1 MDITNKIF
9 KEAIDINVVS
19 AIDEDIKNL
28 DKTSVLISSK
38 FNALAEIKA
47 KERGVLCGIPWVE
60 KTYKKID
67 PKLKF
72 TWLVEEGG
80 IFKKNQKICKIH
92 GNFNSL
98 LTGERIALNFL
109 QTLSGTATITRT
121 FVNKIKTTSTILLD
135 TRKTLPGLRIAQKYA
150 VKIGGGMNQ
159 RLGLYDEILVK
170 ENHIKS
176 IGSFEKTLQKIN
188 SNQKISNYQIEVE
201 NIKQL
206 QLAINLGAK
215 NILLDN
221 FSISS
226 TKKAVETNQDFA
238 TLEVSGN
245 ININNILDYAKT
257 GVSRISVGAIT
268 KNIEAIDFSMIID
281 TI

>member
-47 KERGVLCGIPWVE
+47 KEKGVLCGIPWVE

-72 TWLVEEGG
+72 TWLVDEGG

-109 QTLSGTATITRT
+109 QTLSGTATMTRT

-226 TKKAVETNQDFA
+226 TKKAVEINQDFA

>member
-188 SNQKISNYQIEVE
+188 NNPKILNYQIEVE
-201 NIKQL
+201 NLKQL
-206 QLAINLGAK
+206 QLAIKLGAK

-226 TKKAVETNQDFA
+226 TKKAVEINQDFA

>member
-67 PKLKF
+67 LKLKF
-72 TWLVEEGG
+72 TWLVDEGG

-109 QTLSGTATITRT
+109 QTLSATATITRT

-188 SNQKISNYQIEVE
+188 SNPKISNYQIEVE

-226 TKKAVETNQDFA
+226 TKKAVEINQDFA

-268 KNIEAIDFSMIID
+268 KNIEAIDFSMIIER
-281 TI
+281 I

>member
-47 KERGVLCGIPWVE
+47 KEKGVLCGIPWVE

>member
-226 TKKAVETNQDFA
+226 TKKAVEINQDFA

-268 KNIEAIDFSMIID
+268 KNIEAIDFSMIIER
-281 TI
+281 I

>member
-47 KERGVLCGIPWVE
+47 KEKGVLCGIPWVE

-109 QTLSGTATITRT
+109 QTLSATATITRT

-226 TKKAVETNQDFA
+226 TKKAVEINQDFA

-245 ININNILDYAKT
+245 ININNIYDYAKT

>member
-1 MDITNKIF
+1 MNITNKIF

-72 TWLVEEGG
+72 TWLVEEGA

-109 QTLSGTATITRT
+109 QTLSGTATTTQT

-188 SNQKISNYQIEVE
+188 NNPKILNYQIEVE
-201 NIKQL
+201 NLKQL
-206 QLAINLGAK
+206 QLAIKLGAK

-226 TKKAVETNQDFA
+226 TKKALEINQDFA

-268 KNIEAIDFSMIID
+268 KNIEAIDFSMIIER
-281 TI
+281 I

>member
-47 KERGVLCGIPWVE
+47 KEKGVLCGIPWVE

-109 QTLSGTATITRT
+109 QTLSATATITRT

-188 SNQKISNYQIEVE
+188 SNPKISNYQIEVE
-201 NIKQL
+201 NLKQL
-206 QLAINLGAK
+206 QLAIKLGAK

-226 TKKAVETNQDFA
+226 TKKAVEINQDFA

>member
-47 KERGVLCGIPWVE
+47 KEKGVLCGIPWVE

-206 QLAINLGAK
+206 QLAIKLGAK

>member
-9 KEAIDINVVS
+9 KEAIDINVVL

-47 KERGVLCGIPWVE
+47 KEKGVLCGIPWVE

>member
-9 KEAIDINVVS
+9 KEAIDMNVVS

-47 KERGVLCGIPWVE
+47 KEKGVLCGIPWVE

-121 FVNKIKTTSTILLD
+121 FVNKIKTTSAILLD

>member
-19 AIDEDIKNL
+19 AINEDINNL

-188 SNQKISNYQIEVE
+188 NNPKILNYQIEVE

-206 QLAINLGAK
+206 QLAIKLGAK

-226 TKKAVETNQDFA
+226 TKKAVEINQDFA

>member
-47 KERGVLCGIPWVE
+47 KEKGVLCGIPWVE

-206 QLAINLGAK
+206 QLAINLDAK

-226 TKKAVETNQDFA
+226 TKKAVEINQDFA

-268 KNIEAIDFSMIID
+268 KNIEAIDFSMIIER
-281 TI
+281 I

>member
-9 KEAIDINVVS
+9 KEAIDINVVT

-47 KERGVLCGIPWVE
+47 KEKGVLCGIPWVE

-109 QTLSGTATITRT
+109 QTLSATATITQT
-121 FVNKIKTTSTILLD
+121 FVNKIKITSTILLD

-188 SNQKISNYQIEVE
+188 SNPKILNYQIEVE
-201 NIKQL
+201 NLKQL
-206 QLAINLGAK
+206 QLAIKLGAK

-226 TKKAVETNQDFA
+226 TKKAVEINQDFA

>member
-60 KTYKKID
+60 KTYEKID

-80 IFKKNQKICKIH
+80 IFKKNQKICKIY

-188 SNQKISNYQIEVE
+188 NNPKILNYQIEVE
-201 NIKQL
+201 NLKQL
-206 QLAINLGAK
+206 QLAIKLGAK

-226 TKKAVETNQDFA
+226 TKKAVEINQDFA

>member
-1 MDITNKIF
+1 MHITNKIL
-9 KEAIDINVVS
+9 KEAININVAS
-19 AIDEDIKNL
+19 AIAEDIKNL
-28 DKTSVLISSK
+28 DKTSTLTSSK
-38 FNALAEIKA
+38 LNALAEIKA
-47 KERGVLCGIPWVE
+47 KERGILCGTPWVE
-60 KTYKKID
+60 KTYRKID

-72 TWLVEEGG
+72 TLLVKEGDV
-80 IFKKNQKICKIH
+80 FKKNQKICKIH

-109 QTLSGTATITRT
+109 QTLSATATITRT

-188 SNQKISNYQIEVE
+188 NNPKILNYQIEVE
-201 NIKQL
+201 NLKQL
-206 QLAINLGAK
+206 QLAIKLGAK

-226 TKKAVETNQDFA
+226 TKKAVEINQDFA

-245 ININNILDYAKT
+245 ININNILDYTKT

-268 KNIEAIDFSMIID
+268 KNIEAIDFSMIIER
-281 TI
+281 I

>member
-47 KERGVLCGIPWVE
+47 KEKGVLCGIPWVE

-188 SNQKISNYQIEVE
+188 SNPKISNYQIEVE
-201 NIKQL
+201 NLKQL
-206 QLAINLGAK
+206 QLAIKMGAK

>member
-1 MDITNKIF
+1 MDITNKIL
-9 KEAIDINVVS
+9 KEAIDINVSS
-19 AIDEDIKNL
+19 AIAEDIKNL
-28 DKTSVLISSK
+28 DKTSVLTSSK
-38 FNALAEIKA
+38 LNALAEIKA
-47 KERGVLCGIPWVE
+47 KERGVLCGTPWVE
-60 KTYKKID
+60 KTYRKID

-72 TWLVEEGG
+72 IWLVKEGSV
-80 IFKKNQKICKIH
+80 FKKNQKICKIH

-109 QTLSGTATITRT
+109 QTLSGTATITKT
-121 FVNKIKTTSTILLD
+121 FVNKIKTTTTILLD

-159 RLGLYDEILVK
+159 RLGLYDEILIK

-176 IGSFEKTLQKIN
+176 VGSIEKILQKMN
-188 SNQKISNYQIEVE
+188 TNQKISNYQVEVE
-201 NIKQL
+201 NLKQL
-206 QLAINLGAK
+206 QLAIKLGAK

-226 TKKAVETNQDFA
+226 TKKAVEINQDFA

-268 KNIEAIDFSMIID
+268 KNIEAIDFSMIIER
-281 TI
+281 I

>member
-1 MDITNKIF
+1 MGITKKIF
-9 KEAIDINVVS
+9 KEAIDMNVVS

-28 DKTSVLISSK
+28 DKTSVLTSSK
-38 FNALAEIKA
+38 LNALAEIKA
-47 KERGVLCGIPWVE
+47 KEKGVLCGIPWVE

-67 PKLKF
+67 LKLKF
-72 TWLVEEGG
+72 TWLVDEGG

-109 QTLSGTATITRT
+109 QTLSGTATTTQT

-188 SNQKISNYQIEVE
+188 SNPKISNYQIEVE
-201 NIKQL
+201 NLKQL
-206 QLAINLGAK
+206 QLAIKLGAK

-226 TKKAVETNQDFA
+226 TKKAVEINQDFA

-268 KNIEAIDFSMIID
+268 KNIEAIDFSMIIER
-281 TI
+281 I

>member
-47 KERGVLCGIPWVE
+47 KEKGVLCGIPWVE

-80 IFKKNQKICKIH
+80 IFKKNQKVCKIH

-109 QTLSGTATITRT
+109 QTLSATATITRT

-188 SNQKISNYQIEVE
+188 SNPKISNYQIEVE

-226 TKKAVETNQDFA
+226 TKKAVEINQDFA

>member
-109 QTLSGTATITRT
+109 QTLSATATITRT

-188 SNQKISNYQIEVE
+188 NNPKILNYQIEVE
-201 NIKQL
+201 NLKQL
-206 QLAINLGAK
+206 QLAIKLGAK

-226 TKKAVETNQDFA
+226 TKKAVEINQDFA

>member
-1 MDITNKIF
+1 MHISNKIL
-9 KEAIDINVVS
+9 KEAIDINVAS
-19 AIDEDIKNL
+19 AIAEDIKNL
-28 DKTSVLISSK
+28 DKTSTLTSSK
-38 FNALAEIKA
+38 LNALAEIKA
-47 KERGVLCGIPWVE
+47 KERGILCGTPWVE
-60 KTYKKID
+60 KTYRKID

-72 TWLVEEGG
+72 TWLVKEGDV
-80 IFKKNQKICKIH
+80 FKKNQKICKIH

-109 QTLSGTATITRT
+109 QTLSATATITRT

-188 SNQKISNYQIEVE
+188 NNPKILNYQIEVE
-201 NIKQL
+201 NLKQL
-206 QLAINLGAK
+206 QLAIKLGAK

-226 TKKAVETNQDFA
+226 TKKAVEINQDFA

-245 ININNILDYAKT
+245 ININNILDYTKT

-268 KNIEAIDFSMIID
+268 KNIEAIDFSMIIER
-281 TI
+281 I

>member
-9 KEAIDINVVS
+9 KEAIDMNVVS
-19 AIDEDIKNL
+19 AIDEDIKNS

-109 QTLSGTATITRT
+109 QTLSATATITRT
-121 FVNKIKTTSTILLD
+121 FVNKIKITSTILLD

-201 NIKQL
+201 NLKQL
-206 QLAINLGAK
+206 QLAIKLGAK

-226 TKKAVETNQDFA
+226 TKKAVEINQDFA

>member
-9 KEAIDINVVS
+9 KEAIDMNVVS
-19 AIDEDIKNL
+19 AIDEDIKNS

-109 QTLSGTATITRT
+109 QTLSATATITRT

-188 SNQKISNYQIEVE
+188 NNPKILNYQIEVE
-201 NIKQL
+201 NLKQL
-206 QLAINLGAK
+206 QLAIKLGAK

-226 TKKAVETNQDFA
+226 TKKAVEINQDFA

>member
-47 KERGVLCGIPWVE
+47 KEKGVLCGIPWVE

-109 QTLSGTATITRT
+109 QTLSATATITRT

-188 SNQKISNYQIEVE
+188 NNPKILNYQIEVE
-201 NIKQL
+201 NLKQL
-206 QLAINLGAK
+206 QLAIKLGAK

-226 TKKAVETNQDFA
+226 TKKAVEINQDFA

-268 KNIEAIDFSMIID
+268 KNIEAIDFSMIIER
-281 TI
+281 I

>member
-38 FNALAEIKA
+38 FNALAEIKV
-47 KERGVLCGIPWVE
+47 KEKGVLCGIPWVE

-109 QTLSGTATITRT
+109 QTLSATATITRT

-188 SNQKISNYQIEVE
+188 SNPKISNYQIEVE

-221 FSISS
+221 FSISL
-226 TKKAVETNQDFA
+226 TKKAVEINQDFA

-268 KNIEAIDFSMIID
+268 KNIEAIDFSMIIER
-281 TI
+281 I

>member
-47 KERGVLCGIPWVE
+47 KEKGVLCGIPWVE

-109 QTLSGTATITRT
+109 QTLSATATITRT

-226 TKKAVETNQDFA
+226 TKKAVEINQDFA

-245 ININNILDYAKT
+245 INIINILDYAKT

>member
-109 QTLSGTATITRT
+109 QTLSATATITRT

-226 TKKAVETNQDFA
+226 TKKAVEINQDFA

>member
-1 MDITNKIF
+1 MNITNKIL
-9 KEAIDINVVS
+9 KEAIDINVAS
-19 AIDEDIKNL
+19 AIAEDIKNL
-28 DKTSVLISSK
+28 DKTSVLTSSK
-38 FNALAEIKA
+38 LNALAEIKA
-47 KERGVLCGIPWVE
+47 KERGVLCGKPWVE

-72 TWLVEEGG
+72 TWLVKEGD

-109 QTLSGTATITRT
+109 QTLSGTATITKN
-121 FVNKIKTTSTILLD
+121 FVNKIKTTTTILFD

-159 RLGLYDEILVK
+159 RLGLYDEILIK

-176 IGSFEKTLQKIN
+176 IGSIEKILQKIN
-188 SNQKISNYQIEVE
+188 NNQKISNYQVEVE
-201 NIKQL
+201 DLKQL

-226 TKKAVETNQDFA
+226 TKKAVEINNHFA

-245 ININNILDYAKT
+245 ININNILYYAKT

-268 KNIEAIDFSMIID
+268 KNLEAIDFSMIID

>member
-38 FNALAEIKA
+38 LNALAEIKA

-109 QTLSGTATITRT
+109 QTLSATATITRT

-188 SNQKISNYQIEVE
+188 SYQKISDYQIEVE
-201 NIKQL
+201 NLKQL
-206 QLAINLGAK
+206 QLAIKLGAK

-226 TKKAVETNQDFA
+226 TKKAVEINQDFA

>member
-1 MDITNKIF
+1 MHISNKIL
-9 KEAIDINVVS
+9 KEAIDINVAS
-19 AIDEDIKNL
+19 AIAEDIKNL
-28 DKTSVLISSK
+28 DKTSTLTSSK
-38 FNALAEIKA
+38 LNALAEIKA
-47 KERGVLCGIPWVE
+47 KERGILCGTPWVE
-60 KTYKKID
+60 KTYRKID

-72 TWLVEEGG
+72 TWLVKEGDV
-80 IFKKNQKICKIH
+80 FKKNQKICKIH

-109 QTLSGTATITRT
+109 QTLSGTATITKT
-121 FVNKIKTTSTILLD
+121 FVNKITTTTTILLD

-159 RLGLYDEILVK
+159 RLGLYDEILIK

-176 IGSFEKTLQKIN
+176 VGSIEKILQKIN
-188 SNQKISNYQIEVE
+188 TNQKISNYQVEVE
-201 NIKQL
+201 NLKQL
-206 QLAINLGAK
+206 QLAIKLGAR

-226 TKKAVETNQDFA
+226 TKKAIEINNHFA

-245 ININNILDYAKT
+245 ININNILYYAKT

>member
-19 AIDEDIKNL
+19 AIDEDIKNF

-109 QTLSGTATITRT
+109 QTLSATATITRT

-188 SNQKISNYQIEVE
+188 SNPKISNYQIEVE
-201 NIKQL
+201 NLKQL
-206 QLAINLGAK
+206 QLAIKLGAK

-226 TKKAVETNQDFA
+226 TKKAVEINQDFA

-268 KNIEAIDFSMIID
+268 KNIEAIDFSMIIER
-281 TI
+281 I

>member
-47 KERGVLCGIPWVE
+47 KEKGVLCGIPWVE

-121 FVNKIKTTSTILLD
+121 FVNKIKTTSAILLD

-226 TKKAVETNQDFA
+226 TKKAVEINRNFA

-268 KNIEAIDFSMIID
+268 KNIEAIDFSMIIER
-281 TI
+281 I